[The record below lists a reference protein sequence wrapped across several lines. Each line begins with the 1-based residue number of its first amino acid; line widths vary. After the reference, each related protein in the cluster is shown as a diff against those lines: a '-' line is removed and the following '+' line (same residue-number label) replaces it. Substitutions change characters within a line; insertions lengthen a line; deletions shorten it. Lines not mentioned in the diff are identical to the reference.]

1 MEDRLGRCKHAL
13 RDPEQLPSVVLKVAE
28 LLRTTVNGNQ
38 ISCQQKEQLVG
49 GYDESLQLVIGH

>member
-28 LLRTTVNGNQ
+28 LLRTVNGDQ
-38 ISCQQKEQLVG
+38 ISHQQKEQSVG